1 MATTTQR
8 GPLEAATGG
17 AGAEVVGGIG
27 AVVLSIV
34 GLANVVPELMLSIA
48 GIVIGAAF
56 VLEGA
61 VIAAEYSRALSA
73 TETATQRSSEVGG
86 LTIEMLAG
94 LVGIVLGVLSIIG
107 IDPQVL
113 MAASAIVFGSA
124 LVLSSGAIARLNEI
138 RSQTAS
144 AAGTVPTQTLMSAQT
159 VVQQAVAAA
168 AGAQVFTGLAAIVL
182 GILAL
187 VNIQPPT
194 LTLVALLAVA
204 ATILL
209 RGSAIGSRSLS
220 LLKWE

>member
-8 GPLEAATGG
+8 GTLEAATGG
-17 AGAEVVGGIG
+17 AGAEVVRGIG

-34 GLANVVPELMLSIA
+34 GLANVVPELMVSIA

-61 VIAAEYSRALSA
+61 VIAAEYSRLLS
-73 TETATQRSSEVGG
+73 TADASAQRSSEVGG

-107 IDPQVL
+107 IDPPVL
-113 MAASAIVFGSA
+113 MACSAIVFGSA
-124 LVLSSGAIARLNEI
+124 LVLSSGAIARLNDFKT
-138 RSQTAS
+138 QATPAG
-144 AAGTVPTQTLMSAQT
+144 AALPPAQT
-159 VVQQAVAAA
+159 VVQEAMAAA

-187 VNIQPPT
+187 VNISPPT
-194 LTLVALLAVA
+194 LTLVALLAVG

-209 RGSAIGSRSLS
+209 RGSAIGSRSFS
-220 LLKWE
+220 MLKWE